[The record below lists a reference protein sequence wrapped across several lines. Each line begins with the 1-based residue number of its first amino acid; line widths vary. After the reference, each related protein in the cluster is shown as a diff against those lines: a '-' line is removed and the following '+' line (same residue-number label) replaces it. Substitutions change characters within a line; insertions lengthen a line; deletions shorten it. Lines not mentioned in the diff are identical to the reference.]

1 MAKITTTK
9 THTSGIALGG
19 IGSGS
24 VELLP
29 DGEFHYWQIAN
40 PPRLT
45 RISFDKK
52 VDDGEGSTGAL
63 SFWVRAKNEN
73 SKPVIRKLGMKT
85 DADDF
90 TYRMFAWN
98 KPIERIDFDGR
109 FPLCDLDY
117 IDEGLPCKVS
127 LRAVSPFVPHNSDIS
142 ATPGFY
148 LDFTVENPTDE
159 NLEIS
164 LLGALEPNFANK
176 KECCKNSLIKMD
188 NGFGVHIQP
197 EKKSKSASCGDV
209 CLSINSDGENTYI
222 TADNFRFLK
231 EYVGNSDFGVTQE
244 SFLFDFRGFGS
255 LPNSEI
261 GVKPTTLPLNLNLL
275 TNEKLDSLC
284 EEYSKYPFAISLLK
298 RIQYYTP
305 NFPSSRDEK
314 IAFLKCCRK
323 QMWRMGKD
331 FGSCALCS
339 KMTLAPNEKKNVRF
353 ILTWYF
359 PNHFSKKGKKLGH
372 YYENLYKNSLEANKF
387 LTDNYDSVYNSAVN
401 FADLLYNTNLPSVY
415 PDAWSS
421 NLSQLV
427 KSSCYLKNGKFGLW
441 EGLGYCGFHTTDITY
456 HASFGLIN
464 LFPDLQK
471 KQMKMG
477 AEFQRKDG
485 RVHHLFKPDFEHVD
499 NSFDR
504 VDMNMQFV
512 LMVLRDYLFTGDKDY
527 LVSLWDNVKRAMD
540 SIEKLD
546 TDGDGLPDYDTK
558 RNTYDSWNFSGTS
571 AYISILWLAALKSA
585 VIIAEKT
592 NDQNRAEYWNAILEK
607 GKVSLEE
614 KLWNGEYY
622 NLWRNETE
630 TDESLMSDQLD
641 GEWFLRM
648 MGVEGNLSD
657 DRIREVMKFIFEKNF
672 DGEAGLINAACHGNR
687 KTTIHTYK
695 NCQAGAVW
703 TGIGYA
709 FSALALSVGLREIAD
724 AEINSIHNNQMRFG
738 AFWDHWE
745 CGHHYTRPMSSW
757 TTLHASLGLS
767 VDYANKKL
775 TLNRINK
782 NITLPLCLPGVLA
795 TVSFNDGKLNIEC
808 FKGNLNDWEITLAQ
822 NN

>member
-9 THTSGIALGG
+9 THTSGIPLGG

-45 RISFDKK
+45 RISLDKK
-52 VDDGEGSTGAL
+52 VDDGEENTGAL
-63 SFWVRAKNEN
+63 SFWIRAKGEN
-73 SKPVIRKLGMKT
+73 SKPIIRKLGMKT

-98 KPIERIDFDGR
+98 KPVERIDFDGR
-109 FPLCDLDY
+109 FPVCDLDY
-117 IDEGLPCKVS
+117 IDDDLPCKVK
-127 LRAVSPFVPHNSDIS
+127 LKAVSPFLPHNSNIS

-148 LDFTVENPTDE
+148 LDFTVENPTDD

-176 KECCKNSLIKMD
+176 KECFRNHVAIIGDSYGIHL
-188 NGFGVHIQP
+188 QP
-197 EKKSKSASCGDV
+197 QNISDSACCGSMA
-209 CLSINSDGENTYI
+209 LSINGDGNKTYI
-222 TADNFRFLK
+222 TAEYFRYLK
-231 EYVGNSDFGVTQE
+231 EYVGDSDFGVTQE
-244 SFLFDFRGFGS
+244 SFLFDFRETGN
-255 LPNSEI
+255 LPNSE
-261 GVKPTTLPLNLNLL
+261 VRTKPTTIPKNLHLLNI
-275 TNEKLDSLC
+275 EKLDSLC
-284 EEYSKYPFAISLLK
+284 KEYSKYPFAMSLLK
-298 RIQYYTP
+298 RIQYCLP
-305 NFPSSRDEK
+305 NFLSSREEK
-314 IAFLKCCRK
+314 IAFLKCCRE
-323 QMWRMGKD
+323 QTQRMGAD

-339 KMTLAPNEKKNVRF
+339 KVTLAPNEKKNMCFVF
-353 ILTWYF
+353 SWYF
-359 PNHFSKKGKKLGH
+359 PNHFSEKGKRLGH
-372 YYENLYKNSLEANKF
+372 YYENLYINALDANCFLVNNKNKIFNG
-387 LTDNYDSVYNSAVN
+387 AVE
-401 FADLLYNTNLPSVY
+401 FADLLYNTSLPSVY

-427 KSSCYLKNGKFGLW
+427 KSSCYLKNGNFGLW

-477 AEFQRKDG
+477 AKFQRKDG
-485 RVHHLFKPDFEHVD
+485 RVHHLFAPDLEQVD
-499 NSFDR
+499 NGYDR

-512 LMVLRDYLFTGDKDY
+512 LMVLRDYLFTGDRDY
-527 LVSLWDNVKRAMD
+527 LVSLWDNVKRAMN

-558 RNTYDSWNFSGTS
+558 RNTYDSWNFSGTP

-585 VIIAEKT
+585 VIIAERMNDKT
-592 NDQNRAEYWNAILEK
+592 HQDKWNSILEK

-622 NLWRNETE
+622 NLWRNNTE

-648 MGVEGNLSD
+648 MGVKGNLSD

-672 DGEAGLINAACHGNR
+672 DGEAGLINAACHDNR

-709 FSALALSVGLREIAD
+709 FSALALSVGLNEIAD
-724 AEINSIHNNQMRFG
+724 EEINSIHNNQMRLG
-738 AFWDHWE
+738 SFWDHWE

-757 TTLHASLGLS
+757 TTLHAALGLS
-767 VDYANKKL
+767 VDYANKRV
-775 TLNRINK
+775 TLNPIDK
-782 NITLPLCLPGVLA
+782 NIKLPLCLPDILA
-795 TVSFNDGKLNIEC
+795 TVSFKDNKFNIEYL
-808 FKGNLNDWEITLAQ
+808 KGNLNDWEITIT
-822 NN
+822 